1 MRIFTDTEYPP
12 VVKKNGAAAQR
23 PVKWSMAGCANLRRD
38 DDEPEILRPAGKPH
52 CLAQVSVRPK
62 ISFECRRTQMRIITL
77 WLSGLSLSYS
87 VSPGGVDIYSA
98 VRRPLGELPAE
109 PVEFI
114 HDGKVT
120 VKVLLKGAPAV
131 YVDYDDSTQTCS
143 MAVEMPPLPEVGIGV
158 TDVQMMRLQ
167 VRGGRLSGESDGR
180 SAGSLAAA
188 DNSLLVSRAMD
199 AYSELKAQGAAQ
211 GRFVQPV
218 LARWR
223 VVDASGATL
232 MRGPWVYPSAL
243 QGMQCTG
250 GVSMASADSLASVSD
265 GVLQAQ
271 TYRLRLTGELPV
283 LPEPWCSVA
292 AKMVVEVTAEAD
304 PVDPDGAVS
313 QGYVDVDPQGV
324 TSARVYLPGC
334 SPEGA
339 AHRWLYRSRIVD
351 ELRRWPAT
359 CRVVGV
365 IERPFAAGAELLSS
379 ISAHTADAAVTPDSG
394 GESYTYTSAV
404 RAGNALFLGNP
415 ARQGAP
421 AVPGGCFDIGGGRY
435 SPLVTAAAGAME
447 FASGMRI
454 LSLTPMKEASLA
466 YSLTDDLSPHV
477 EAPQV
482 AAVAPGAPEW
492 GTVHFVDTAA
502 PGAPPVVSVAGTD
515 EIVAMAQPPRG
526 GSSWDF
532 ARVKLLLFGC
542 AGIRVA
548 TFDAGG
554 RLRSSAP
561 FDPRG
566 VPSAR
571 CVCAGVAPSGGG
583 CLYVVA
589 GGDLLRVLPSRS
601 ETLLRRCD
609 AVAIGWS
616 GRYGELWLLSAD
628 GRLERMNQRG
638 ERFSVLADEFAGQ
651 TAVEFSSFGGESL
664 MATADAL
671 YTLDWEDAPELVRCR
686 LRLRAQAPGIA
697 RGAELH
703 LFGSNVTG
711 SVTLSGDNGSEV
723 PEMLASVGLRGQVNA
738 PVRVP
743 LRVPYRRCLTLD
755 ADLRLPPDASLR
767 WE

>member
-1 MRIFTDTEYPP
+1 
-12 VVKKNGAAAQR
+12 
-23 PVKWSMAGCANLRRD
+23 
-38 DDEPEILRPAGKPH
+38 
-52 CLAQVSVRPK
+52 
-62 ISFECRRTQMRIITL
+62 
-77 WLSGLSLSYS
+77 
-87 VSPGGVDIYSA
+87 
-98 VRRPLGELPAE
+98 
-109 PVEFI
+109 
-114 HDGKVT
+114 
-120 VKVLLKGAPAV
+120 
-131 YVDYDDSTQTCS
+131 
-143 MAVEMPPLPEVGIGV
+143 
-158 TDVQMMRLQ
+158 
-167 VRGGRLSGESDGR
+167 
-180 SAGSLAAA
+180 
-188 DNSLLVSRAMD
+188 
-199 AYSELKAQGAAQ
+199 
-211 GRFVQPV
+211 
-218 LARWR
+218 
-223 VVDASGATL
+223 
-232 MRGPWVYPSAL
+232 
-243 QGMQCTG
+243 
-250 GVSMASADSLASVSD
+250 
-265 GVLQAQ
+265 
-271 TYRLRLTGELPV
+271 
-283 LPEPWCSVA
+283 
-292 AKMVVEVTAEAD
+292 MVVEVTAEAD
-304 PVDPDGAVS
+304 PVDPAGAVS

-334 SPEGA
+334 YPEGA

-492 GTVHFVDTAA
+492 GTVHFVDTAS

-532 ARVKLLLFGC
+532 ARVKLLLFGRE
-542 AGIRVA
+542 GIRVA

-566 VPSAR
+566 VPSVR

-583 CLYVVA
+583 CLYAVA

-616 GRYGELWLLSAD
+616 GRYGELTDVW
-628 GRLERMNQRG
+628 
-638 ERFSVLADEFAGQ
+638 
-651 TAVEFSSFGGESL
+651 
-664 MATADAL
+664 
-671 YTLDWEDAPELVRCR
+671 
-686 LRLRAQAPGIA
+686 
-697 RGAELH
+697 
-703 LFGSNVTG
+703 
-711 SVTLSGDNGSEV
+711 SG
-723 PEMLASVGLRGQVNA
+723 
-738 PVRVP
+738 
-743 LRVPYRRCLTLD
+743 
-755 ADLRLPPDASLR
+755 
-767 WE
+767 

>member
-87 VSPGGVDIYSA
+87 VSPGGEDIYSA
-98 VRRPLGELPAE
+98 GRRLLGELPAE

-158 TDVQMMRLQ
+158 TDVQMMRVQ

-223 VVDASGATL
+223 VVDASGTTL

-421 AVPGGCFDIGGGRY
+421 AVPGGCFDIGGA
-435 SPLVTAAAGAME
+435 LFAAGDGRRRRHGVRFGDADS
-447 FASGMRI
+447 FAH
-454 LSLTPMKEASLA
+454 A
-466 YSLTDDLSPHV
+466 
-477 EAPQV
+477 
-482 AAVAPGAPEW
+482 
-492 GTVHFVDTAA
+492 
-502 PGAPPVVSVAGTD
+502 D
-515 EIVAMAQPPRG
+515 ERG
-526 GSSWDF
+526 
-532 ARVKLLLFGC
+532 L
-542 AGIRVA
+542 AGI
-548 TFDAGG
+548 F
-554 RLRSSAP
+554 
-561 FDPRG
+561 
-566 VPSAR
+566 
-571 CVCAGVAPSGGG
+571 
-583 CLYVVA
+583 
-589 GGDLLRVLPSRS
+589 
-601 ETLLRRCD
+601 
-609 AVAIGWS
+609 
-616 GRYGELWLLSAD
+616 
-628 GRLERMNQRG
+628 
-638 ERFSVLADEFAGQ
+638 
-651 TAVEFSSFGGESL
+651 
-664 MATADAL
+664 
-671 YTLDWEDAPELVRCR
+671 
-686 LRLRAQAPGIA
+686 
-697 RGAELH
+697 
-703 LFGSNVTG
+703 
-711 SVTLSGDNGSEV
+711 
-723 PEMLASVGLRGQVNA
+723 
-738 PVRVP
+738 
-743 LRVPYRRCLTLD
+743 PYR
-755 ADLRLPPDASLR
+755 
-767 WE
+767 